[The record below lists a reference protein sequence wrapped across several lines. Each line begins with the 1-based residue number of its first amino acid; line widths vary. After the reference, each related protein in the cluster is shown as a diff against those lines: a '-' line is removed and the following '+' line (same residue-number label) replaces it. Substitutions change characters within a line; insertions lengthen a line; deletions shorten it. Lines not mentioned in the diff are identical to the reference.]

1 MTELVQFPSRPAD
14 FFDIQDFSNI
24 VIFMDFGG
32 HFKIPVAGTILGPDT

>member
-32 HFKIPVAGTILGPDT
+32 HFKIPVAGTIFGPET